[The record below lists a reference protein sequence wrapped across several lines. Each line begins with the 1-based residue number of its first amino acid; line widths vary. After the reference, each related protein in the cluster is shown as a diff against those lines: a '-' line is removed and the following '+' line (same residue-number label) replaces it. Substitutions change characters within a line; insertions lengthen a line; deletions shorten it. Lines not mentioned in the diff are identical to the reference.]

1 MRRGIVWSRRSPLAL
16 SGIQISVSRLPRTL
30 HTFLGKIQRAWKA
43 MAREGKE
50 HICRGCKTMYK
61 KGMEVIFH
69 MSDELQSVNFRSLTL
84 KFKA

>member
-1 MRRGIVWSRRSPLAL
+1 
-16 SGIQISVSRLPRTL
+16 
-30 HTFLGKIQRAWKA
+30 
-43 MAREGKE
+43 
-50 HICRGCKTMYK
+50 MYK

>member
-1 MRRGIVWSRRSPLAL
+1 
-16 SGIQISVSRLPRTL
+16 
-30 HTFLGKIQRAWKA
+30 